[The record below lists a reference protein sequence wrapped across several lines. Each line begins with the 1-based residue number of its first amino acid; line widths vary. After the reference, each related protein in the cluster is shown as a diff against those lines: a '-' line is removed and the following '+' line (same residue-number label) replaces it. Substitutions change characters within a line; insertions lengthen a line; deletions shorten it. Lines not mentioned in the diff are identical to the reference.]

1 MLLVEL
7 LFGLL
12 ILILGAEYLIS
23 GAIILGRKFN
33 LSEVFI
39 GIIIIGFGTSLCEL
53 FVSIDAVLSNA
64 SELSLGNIVGSNIAN
79 ILLVIGSAALIKSF
93 RIPKLPNLDLLTH
106 IFATLLF
113 TFVCFFS
120 YINIYWGILFVL
132 CFIVYFFKIIDNSK
146 NLLKSNDNNQK
157 DLNIIEKSVWKSPF
171 IFGPLIIFSSI
182 FLIFSGAD
190 LTVDSAIEISKILGI
205 SESIIG
211 LSLIAIGTS
220 LPEIASGIVA
230 VRKGK
235 FLMVVGNVVGSNLYN
250 ILLIIGASTF
260 FNKYDYSLENISND
274 LIFLNCCLI
283 FFTFL
288 TIKKVVISKIM
299 SIVMLLM
306 YLGYLGYIFS
316 KTI

>member
-1 MLLVEL
+1 M
-7 LFGLL
+7 
-12 ILILGAEYLIS
+12 
-23 GAIILGRKFN
+23 
-33 LSEVFI
+33 
-39 GIIIIGFGTSLCEL
+39 
-53 FVSIDAVLSNA
+53 
-64 SELSLGNIVGSNIAN
+64 
-79 ILLVIGSAALIKSF
+79 
-93 RIPKLPNLDLLTH
+93 
-106 IFATLLF
+106 
-113 TFVCFFS
+113 
-120 YINIYWGILFVL
+120 L

-171 IFGPLIIFSSI
+171 IFGPLVIFSSI

-260 FNKYDYSLENISND
+260 FNKYDYNLENISND

-283 FFTFL
+283 FLHF
-288 TIKKVVISKIM
+288 
-299 SIVMLLM
+299 
-306 YLGYLGYIFS
+306 
-316 KTI
+316 

>member
-1 MLLVEL
+1 MLLIEL
-7 LFGLL
+7 FFGLF

-33 LSEVFI
+33 LSEIFI

-64 SELSLGNIVGSNIAN
+64 SELSLGNIIGSNIAN
-79 ILLVIGSAALIKSF
+79 ILLVIGSASLIKSF
-93 RIPKLPNLDLLTH
+93 QIPRLSNIDLLTH
-106 IFATLLF
+106 FFATLLF
-113 TFVCFFS
+113 TFVCFYS
-120 YINIYWGILFVL
+120 YISIYWGILFVL
-132 CFIVYFFKIIDNSK
+132 CFIVYFFKIINNSK
-146 NLLKSNDNNQK
+146 NLIKNNENNQK
-157 DLNIIEKSVWKSPF
+157 DFNIIEKSIWKRPF
-171 IFGPLIIFSSI
+171 IFGPLVIVTSI
-182 FLIFSGAD
+182 FLIFSGSD

-235 FLMVVGNVVGSNLYN
+235 FLMVIGNVVGSNLYN

-260 FNKYDYSLENISND
+260 FNKYDYNLENISSD

-283 FFTFL
+283 FFSFL
-288 TIKKVVISKIM
+288 TIKEVVVSKIM
-299 SIVMLLM
+299 SISMLLI
-306 YLGYLGYIFS
+306 YLSYLGYIFS

>member
-33 LSEVFI
+33 LSEIFI

-64 SELSLGNIVGSNIAN
+64 SELSLGNIGSNIAN
-79 ILLVIGSAALIKSF
+79 ILVIGSAALIKNF

-120 YINIYWGILFVL
+120 YLNIYWGIFFVL

-146 NLLKSNDNNQK
+146 
-157 DLNIIEKSVWKSPF
+157 
-171 IFGPLIIFSSI
+171 
-182 FLIFSGAD
+182 
-190 LTVDSAIEISKILGI
+190 
-205 SESIIG
+205 
-211 LSLIAIGTS
+211 
-220 LPEIASGIVA
+220 
-230 VRKGK
+230 
-235 FLMVVGNVVGSNLYN
+235 
-250 ILLIIGASTF
+250 TF
-260 FNKYDYSLENISND
+260 
-274 LIFLNCCLI
+274 
-283 FFTFL
+283 
-288 TIKKVVISKIM
+288 
-299 SIVMLLM
+299 
-306 YLGYLGYIFS
+306 
-316 KTI
+316 

>member
-1 MLLVEL
+1 Q
-7 LFGLL
+7 
-12 ILILGAEYLIS
+12 
-23 GAIILGRKFN
+23 
-33 LSEVFI
+33 
-39 GIIIIGFGTSLCEL
+39 
-53 FVSIDAVLSNA
+53 
-64 SELSLGNIVGSNIAN
+64 
-79 ILLVIGSAALIKSF
+79 
-93 RIPKLPNLDLLTH
+93 IPKLSNLDLLTH

-120 YINIYWGILFVL
+120 YINIYWGILFVI
-132 CFIVYFFKIIDNSK
+132 CFFIYFFKIIDNSK
-146 NLLKSNDNNQK
+146 TLLNNEDSQM
-157 DLNIIEKSVWKSPF
+157 DLNMIEKSVWKNPF
-171 IFGPLIIFSSI
+171 FFGPIVIFSSI

-190 LTVDSAIEISKILGI
+190 LTVDAAIEISKILGI

-235 FLMVVGNVVGSNLYN
+235 YLMVIGNVVGSNLYN

-260 FNKYDYSLENISND
+260 FNKYDYNLKNISTD

-288 TIKKVVISKIM
+288 TLRKVVLSKMM
-299 SIVMLLM
+299 SIVMLLI
-306 YLGYLGYIFS
+306 YICYLGYIFS